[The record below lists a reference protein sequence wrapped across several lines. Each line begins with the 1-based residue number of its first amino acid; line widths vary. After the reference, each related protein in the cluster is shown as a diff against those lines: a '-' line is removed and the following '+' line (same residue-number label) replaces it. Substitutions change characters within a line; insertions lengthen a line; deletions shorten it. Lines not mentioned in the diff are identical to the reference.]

1 MSNTG
6 LGAALRKLRGR
17 RDLSVREIGKLSDV
31 DHAYVHRLESGEKTN
46 PSPDLLSKL
55 LKALKSNER
64 DTAIVRWLTEHPD
77 TNPELVEFVLED
89 PGIGIDVFTVAA
101 GARHRGGA
109 RPDPAT
115 LIERVR
121 RALDADD
128 DE

>member
-1 MSNTG
+1 
-6 LGAALRKLRGR
+6 
-17 RDLSVREIGKLSDV
+17 LSVREIGKLSDV

>member
-46 PSPDLLSKL
+46 PSPDLLTKL